1 MLDHVRTHLQEKIAF
16 WILGVSIILLIPIL
30 YLSHNMIEQRVASVN
45 TEDAL
50 LYITVTDSS
59 EISYQPGQLQAMLGY
74 YTKECIMFGFYSGL
88 GIAFI
93 LLLLAYGQS
102 RRSRRK
108 FVEALLP
115 EKDQTKSGG
124 QSELSEK
131 QDDNP

>member
-1 MLDHVRTHLQEKIAF
+1 MQEKIAF
-16 WILGVSIILLIPIL
+16 WILGVSILLLIPIL
-30 YLSHNMIEQRVASVN
+30 YFSLNMIEHRVASVN

-59 EISYQPGQLQAMLGY
+59 EVSYQPQQIQAMLGY

-93 LLLLAYGQS
+93 LLLLASMQS

-108 FVEALLP
+108 FIEALLP
-115 EKDQTKSGG
+115 EKEQENSGG
-124 QSELSEK
+124 KSELSKE
-131 QDDNP
+131 QDDKA